1 MYLSWKRQW
10 RSPNLKDHAFFERIS
25 RLQAVMSP
33 KQIGHFNYI
42 KIRQG
47 IQIFQMAD
55 KIVSSGWY
63 VSLAFLYVYLLTNW
77 QFAYAVRSRQFLRQ
91 RIKQLFCV
99 KGLSEDF
106 EQIWKQIGMDSF
118 FLLGGNS
125 CEDKALTETITCF
138 ISRIKSY

>member
-33 KQIGHFNYI
+33 KQIGYFNYI

-55 KIVSSGWY
+55 KIVSSG
-63 VSLAFLYVYLLTNW
+63 
-77 QFAYAVRSRQFLRQ
+77 
-91 RIKQLFCV
+91 
-99 KGLSEDF
+99 
-106 EQIWKQIGMDSF
+106 
-118 FLLGGNS
+118 
-125 CEDKALTETITCF
+125 
-138 ISRIKSY
+138 